1 MLGYTLGLVNQN
13 LEKQAA
19 TMPNKPPTMQGG
31 SFSGPPKVLALNLAV
46 FSAVQSGLTLAVKKY
61 RGVEGNDDI
70 PSNMAGMFGAGISL
84 SLCTNLVGD
93 APAAPGQ
100 TKPTDAAG
108 YATDALRTGAL
119 FAGLN
124 GAFMK
129 VGQWFTG
136 KNQTTDV
143 YYYHTNGMLA
153 ALGLEKYEKNFKR
166 GLLTDDTLALLSDSA
181 LKEIKIP
188 PGPRLKIL
196 NYVEASKKHMA
207 AYAQQPAAYAAPAQD
222 AGQGLTH
229 A

>member
-1 MLGYTLGLVNQN
+1 
-13 LEKQAA
+13 
-19 TMPNKPPTMQGG
+19 
-31 SFSGPPKVLALNLAV
+31 
-46 FSAVQSGLTLAVKKY
+46 
-61 RGVEGNDDI
+61 
-70 PSNMAGMFGAGISL
+70 MAGMFGAGISL

-93 APAAPGQ
+93 APAGPGNE
-100 TKPTDAAG
+100 AHHAG
-108 YATDALRTGAL
+108 EVRRTRPHGRAVCR
-119 FAGLN
+119 FD

-153 ALGLEKYEKNFKR
+153 ALGLEVQKLQAQ
-166 GLLTDDTLALLSDSA
+166 LLTDDTLALLSDRA
-181 LKEIKIP
+181 LKRSRS
-188 PGPRLKIL
+188 PRPRPKIL

-207 AYAQQPAAYAAPAQD
+207 AYAQQPAAYAAPAQE